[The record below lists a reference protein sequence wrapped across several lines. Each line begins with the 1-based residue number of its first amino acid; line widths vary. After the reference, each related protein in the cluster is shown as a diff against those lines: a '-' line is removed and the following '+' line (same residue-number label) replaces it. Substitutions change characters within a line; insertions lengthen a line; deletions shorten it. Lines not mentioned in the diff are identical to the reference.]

1 MDLVLSALLSVLLG
15 GLALTLAVAA
25 RRRDVAALVNTLV
38 SLAIALVSLP
48 LAVGLQLP
56 PGGTVLT
63 PELPIWVAV
72 AGLLHSIGMLGPY
85 DSIWWWD
92 HLTHTVSAMFVAALL
107 YAGLFV
113 AVDTDASL
121 ALSRVGIAAATVA
134 FTFVVGVFWELV
146 ELVARAVGDR
156 YDIEP
161 VLVHYGWRDTGL
173 DLVFDLVGAV
183 AVVALDLRV
192 FVDLAARFPD
202 ATHALLGWTSGL
214 VTVGSFVLA
223 LGLVATER
231 WDGFR

>member
-1 MDLVLSALLSVLLG
+1 MNPLLFGLLAALVG
-15 GLALTLAVAA
+15 GLAITLAVAV
-25 RRRDVAALVNTLV
+25 RRRDVAAVVNTLV
-38 SLAIALVSLP
+38 SLAIALVSVP
-48 LAVGLQLP
+48 LAAGLQLP
-56 PGGTVLT
+56 PSAAVLT
-63 PELPIWVAV
+63 PELPLWVAV

-92 HLTHTVSAMFVAALL
+92 HLTHTISAMFVAALL
-107 YAGLFV
+107 YAGLLV
-113 AVDTDASL
+113 AVDADATL
-121 ALSRVGIAAATVA
+121 ALSPVEIAVATVA
-134 FTFVVGVFWELV
+134 YTFVVGVFWELI

-183 AVVALDLRV
+183 AVVALDMRV
-192 FVDLAARFPD
+192 FVDLAARFPE

-214 VTVGSFVLA
+214 VTVGSLVLA

-231 WDGFR
+231 SD

>member
-1 MDLVLSALLSVLLG
+1 MTVLLRGLLALL
-15 GLALTLAVAA
+15 LAGLTLTLLVAI
-25 RRRDVAALVNTLV
+25 RRRDVAATVN
-38 SLAIALVSLP
+38 ALVSLVIALLS
-48 LAVGLQLP
+48 LALAAGFGPSVGGSL
-56 PGGTVLT
+56 VT
-63 PELPIWVAV
+63 PELPLWVAD
-72 AGLLHSIGMLGPY
+72 AGLLHSLGVIGPY
-85 DSIWWWD
+85 ESIWWWD
-92 HLTHTVSAMFVAALL
+92 HLTHTVSAMLVAALL
-107 YAGLFV
+107 YAGVIVSVTADPTVTLSLPV
-113 AVDTDASL
+113 IAV
-121 ALSRVGIAAATVA
+121 VTVLY
-134 FTFVVGVFWELV
+134 TFVVGVFWELV

-231 WDGFR
+231 WDGLK